1 MNRIDSRIL
10 MIAIRIEYAK
20 FVLKGMSRFNAKAC
34 SLPFDSAFSG

>member
-20 FVLKGMSRFNAKAC
+20 FTLKGMSRFNAKAC

>member
-20 FVLKGMSRFNAKAC
+20 FTLKGMSRFNAKAC
-34 SLPFDSAFSG
+34 SFPLDSAFSG